1 MAIPNNMKDKLTI
14 PVIGAP
20 LFLVSGPD
28 LVIAQC
34 KAGIVGSFPALNAR
48 PQHVL
53 DEWIVRIKKEL
64 AEYQEQNPDA
74 KVAPFAVNQIC
85 HASNDR
91 LMQDME
97 TCVKHEVP
105 IIITSLRPPSE
116 VVEAA
121 HSYGGLVFHDVIN
134 VRHAQKAAEQ
144 GVDGLILVC
153 AGAGG
158 HAGALS
164 PFALVREVQEWFD
177 GTVILSGSIGDGHSV
192 ASAIALGADFAYLGT
207 RFIAT
212 EEANADQEY
221 KKMLEESAASD
232 IVYSSLFTGVLGN
245 YLKPSIKQTILE
257 DYVREYY
264 EENDKNTCIL
274 IIITLTSIN
283 DTIQKTIRQLWE
295 KFNEYVI
302 LFDIPNLLI
311 NILEHKYVPEHI
323 KLTHEK
329 KEEVYNQY
337 NILDDKQVPQISAF
351 DPVAKCILLKPG
363 EMCKINRFN
372 KISFN
377 SELDY

>member
-1 MAIPNNMKDKLTI
+1 VPIHKHIEENISI

-34 KAGIVGSFPALNAR
+34 KAGVIGSFPALNAR

-53 DEWIVRIKKEL
+53 DEWIVRIKTEL

-85 HASNDR
+85 HGSNDR

-105 IIITSLRPPSE
+105 IIITSLRPPAE

-121 HSYGGLVFHDVIN
+121 HSYGGLVYHDVIS
-134 VRHAQKAAEQ
+134 VRHAKKAAEQ

-164 PFALVREVQEWFD
+164 PFALLREVKKWFD
-177 GTVILSGSIGDGHSV
+177 GTVILSGSIGDGHAV

-221 KKMLEESAASD
+221 KRMLEASAAED
-232 IVYSSLFTGVLGN
+232 IVYSSLFTGVHGN
-245 YLKPSIKQTILE
+245 YLKPSIKNAGLDPDNLPDADKSSMNFGSGGNTDSKAWKDIWGSGQGIGAIKDSPSVAEL
-257 DYVREYY
+257 VGRIKSEY
-264 EENDKNTCIL
+264 E
-274 IIITLTSIN
+274 
-283 DTIQKTIRQLWE
+283 
-295 KFNEYVI
+295 
-302 LFDIPNLLI
+302 
-311 NILEHKYVPEHI
+311 
-323 KLTHEK
+323 
-329 KEEVYNQY
+329 
-337 NILDDKQVPQISAF
+337 SAF
-351 DPVAKCILLKPG
+351 NTFKT
-363 EMCKINRFN
+363 
-372 KISFN
+372 KISG
-377 SELDY
+377 

>member
-1 MAIPNNMKDKLTI
+1 MAIHKHIKENISM

-34 KAGIVGSFPALNAR
+34 KAGVIGAFPALNAR

-53 DEWIVRIKKEL
+53 DEWLTRINTEL
-64 AEYQEQNPDA
+64 AEYKELNPDA

-85 HASNDR
+85 HGSNDR

-97 TCVKHEVP
+97 TCVKHKVP

-116 VVEAA
+116 IVEAA
-121 HSYGGLVFHDVIN
+121 HSYGGLVYHDVIS

-158 HAGALS
+158 HAGTLS
-164 PFALVREVQEWFD
+164 PFALLREVKEWFD
-177 GTVILSGSIGDGHSV
+177 GTIILSGSIGDGHAV
-192 ASAIALGADFAYLGT
+192 ASAVALGADFAYMGT

-212 EEANADQEY
+212 QEANAEPEY

-245 YLKPSIKQTILE
+245 YLKPSITNAGLDPDNLPDADKSSMNFGSGGNTDSKAWKDIWGSGQGIGLIE
-257 DYVREYY
+257 DAPTVESLVERIRAECN
-264 EENDKNTCIL
+264 EA
-274 IIITLTSIN
+274 TS
-283 DTIQKTIRQLWE
+283 E
-295 KFNEYVI
+295 FN
-302 LFDIPNLLI
+302 N
-311 NILEHKYVPEHI
+311 K
-323 KLTHEK
+323 
-329 KEEVYNQY
+329 
-337 NILDDKQVPQISAF
+337 A
-351 DPVAKCILLKPG
+351 
-363 EMCKINRFN
+363 
-372 KISFN
+372 KIS
-377 SELDY
+377 